1 MNKSSIHKLPIIT
14 MAIAVLGLAILAIL
28 FYIIPGR
35 YRLYQTSL
43 FDQSEEVPLNPMM
56 GFAPDAR
63 NLKDCEDTTL
73 VLIDLDWKDWE
84 PEPGFYDKENLEKT
98 YHISDYQKREVC
110 GVLRFHC
117 KAPEDGQKRDL
128 GDAIRALSDYF
139 SDSSFGEKMAVLS
152 DLYSALS
159 KEYGEPTVFY
169 TLKNDSESLLNLQ
182 WSFVNEKDEIAKF
195 KNGTYFDDAFID
207 TLVVFGEKNNFKS
220 NLSDRTRSVI
230 SSCIGLPFE
239 LLYLVDS
246 DIENF
251 IKHKNGEEMI
261 IPIESKEDSVSFQK
275 KHKR

>member
-1 MNKSSIHKLPIIT
+1 MNEIFSNALDCNLLACKLEEKFKDKIDFFGSTYQQFISCKYLSS
-14 MAIAVLGLAILAIL
+14 
-28 FYIIPGR
+28 
-35 YRLYQTSL
+35 YRRNSGEYM
-43 FDQSEEVPLNPMM
+43 FNGHWVPVYFKFN
-56 GFAPDAR
+56 
-63 NLKDCEDTTL
+63 KDEFL
-73 VLIDLDWKDWE
+73 R
-84 PEPGFYDKENLEKT
+84 
-98 YHISDYQKREVC
+98 ISV
-110 GVLRFHC
+110 G
-117 KAPEDGQKRDL
+117 A
-128 GDAIRALSDYF
+128 YF

-207 TLVVFGEKNNFKS
+207 TLIVFGEKNNFKS

>member
-1 MNKSSIHKLPIIT
+1 

-139 SDSSFGEKMAVLS
+139 SDGVSRRAFARDIGVDEKTVRNLI
-152 DLYSALS
+152 S
-159 KEYGEPTVFY
+159 KGILT
-169 TLKNDSESLLNLQ
+169 TDSNQQISNYVSLCPP
-182 WSFVNEKDEIAKF
+182 FVCF
-195 KNGTYFDDAFID
+195 
-207 TLVVFGEKNNFKS
+207 
-220 NLSDRTRSVI
+220 RR
-230 SSCIGLPFE
+230 
-239 LLYLVDS
+239 LLT
-246 DIENF
+246 
-251 IKHKNGEEMI
+251 
-261 IPIESKEDSVSFQK
+261 
-275 KHKR
+275 